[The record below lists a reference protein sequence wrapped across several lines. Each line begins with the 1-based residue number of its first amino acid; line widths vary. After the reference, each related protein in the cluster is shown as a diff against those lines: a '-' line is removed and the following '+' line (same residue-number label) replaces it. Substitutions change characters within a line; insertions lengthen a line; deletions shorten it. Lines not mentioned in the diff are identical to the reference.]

1 MFEYIST
8 IVDILIAAIGL
19 FFVIRQAREDRLTKN
34 KQEEEKRICLE
45 LASEAVKI
53 EGLLTKMKDARKLV
67 EDYRRGYTSDYYEAV
82 KKVTVDYKEIYE
94 SVPLIQKEIYE
105 IYKNLIRH
113 ESMFSLSIGFDRI
126 INACRDV
133 IYNMNI
139 VNNYYYDGY
148 INPEVHDLLKKIG
161 YDQSGVVTEDDKQK
175 LKNVLIRVIE
185 EMDEKLKLLENAYPL
200 IMELKI
206 KFEEE

>member
-1 MFEYIST
+1 VFEYIST
-8 IVDILIAAIGL
+8 IMDILIAAIGL
-19 FFVIRQAREDRLTKN
+19 FFVIRQAREDRSIKN

-53 EGLLTKMKDARKLV
+53 EGLLTKMKDAKKLV
-67 EDYRRGYTSDYYEAV
+67 EDYRRGYTSDYFAAV
-82 KKVTVDYKEIYE
+82 KKVTVDCKEIYE
-94 SVPLIQKEIYE
+94 SVPLIQEEIYE
-105 IYKNLIRH
+105 IYKNLVRH

-126 INACRDV
+126 INACRDC

-148 INPEVHDLLKKIG
+148 IYPEAHDLIKKIG
-161 YDQSGVVTEDDKQK
+161 FHQSGVATEDDKQK
-175 LKNVLIRVIE
+175 LKNVLIHVID
-185 EMDEKLKLLENAYPL
+185 EMDEKLDPLEKVYPL